1 VKNTGK
7 ELSVDLD
14 TGLLA
19 RVEGHADIYVKLS
32 QRGVVDVHVKVVE
45 TARFFEA
52 MLMGRLY
59 KEVPVLASRI
69 CGICDYAHALTATE
83 AIESALGFKPSEGI
97 MLLREL
103 LAHADNIYSHALHL
117 YLLALPDYYGF
128 HDVVEMASKH
138 MDAVKRG
145 MRLKALGNYMATVI
159 GGRATMNLACVVGGF
174 TKVPR
179 KDELHAV
186 IERLRKARE
195 DARITVDLFQEL
207 SPPAN
212 AVRGSSVYA
221 AIYKM
226 TEYPLVYAEG
236 VATDKGDRVS
246 KEEFSKRYTETSLP
260 YSKAKFGS
268 LDSDVVTVGAM
279 ARYNIARGNL
289 HPVAYKL
296 SNELGLGNRLTDRF
310 QNNTA
315 QAIELVHSIERSIDI
330 LDNVNLNGIKRSTVF
345 PRAGNGVGI
354 TEAPRGIL
362 MHHYELDDSGKVK
375 FVNIVTPTSINV
387 ASIESDLRTTVPIL
401 NNTSNSELTSYIEM
415 LIRAYDPCFSCSA
428 HSLHVKV
435 EES

>member
-1 VKNTGK
+1 MGE

-32 QRGVVDVHVKVVE
+32 QRGVVDVNVKVVE

-69 CGICDYAHALTATE
+69 CGICDYAHALTAVE
-83 AIESALGFKPSEGI
+83 AIESAMGFKPSEEI

-138 MDAVKRG
+138 MDTVKKG
-145 MRLKALGNYMATVI
+145 MRLKALGNYMASVI
-159 GGRATMNLACVVGGF
+159 GGRATMNLTCVVGGF

-179 KDELHAV
+179 KDELNTV
-186 IERLRKARE
+186 VERLKTARE
-195 DARITVDLFQEL
+195 DARITVDLLRNL
-207 SPPAN
+207 SPPAD
-212 AVRGSSVYA
+212 AVRGSSVYT
-221 AIYKM
+221 AIYKGM
-226 TEYPLVYAEG
+226 EYPFVNAEG

-246 KEEFSKRYTETSLP
+246 KEEFSRRYTEKSLP
-260 YSKAKFGS
+260 YSKAKFGA
-268 LDSDVVTVGAM
+268 LDNNVVTVGAM
-279 ARYNIARGNL
+279 ARYNIARENL
-289 HPVAYKL
+289 HPVALQL
-296 SNELGLGNRLTDRF
+296 SQELGLGERLYDRF
-310 QNNTA
+310 QNNLA
-315 QAIELVHSIERSIDI
+315 QAMELVHSIERAIDI
-330 LDNVNLNGIKRSTVF
+330 IENINLDAVKRFSVF

-362 MHHYELDDSGKVK
+362 MHQYELDENGKIR

-387 ASIESDLRTTVPIL
+387 ASIESDLRTTLPNL
-401 NNTSNSELTSYIEM
+401 NNKLNPYIASYIEM

-428 HSLHVKV
+428 HALKVKV
-435 EES
+435 EKS